1 MINAQP
7 DFVVSVMRDP
17 RVWEWVCEDGVRPEQ
32 FDYRHGDVYFRHAD
46 FGFITFRRTT
56 MNMQEVHIAMKKG
69 ATGVHVFTERALDE
83 MRRRGARKFLAP
95 IGDWNK
101 AALRLARQ
109 CGFVEEG
116 RVSGAWTRNGVPHAM
131 VLMGSE

>member
-1 MINAQP
+1 
-7 DFVVSVMRDP
+7 
-17 RVWEWVCEDGVRPEQ
+17 
-32 FDYRHGDVYFRHAD
+32 
-46 FGFITFRRTT
+46 